1 MNTFLWVLTGLLAL
15 LFLAAGAAKLL
26 QPKEKV
32 VATSGAWAADHSPG
46 AIKTIG
52 LLEILGALGLVLP
65 AVVGTAVALVP
76 AAATGLGLLM
86 IGAGAVHA
94 RRGEGRNV
102 AVNALL
108 LVIAAAV
115 AWARFGPY
123 AL

>member
-1 MNTFLWVLTGLLAL
+1 MNTLLWVLTGLLAV

-32 VATSGAWAADHSPG
+32 VATSGAWAADYSPG
-46 AIKTIG
+46 AIKAIG
-52 LLEILGALGLVLP
+52 LLEILGALGTVLP
-65 AVVGTAVALVP
+65 AAVDTAVGLVP

-108 LVIAAAV
+108 LAMAAV
-115 AWARFGPY
+115 VAWGRFGPY
-123 AL
+123 AF